1 MLNLS
6 KKNQLILKKNLE
18 DIEFKIQEAIRKS
31 HRQRS
36 EINLLPITKHKDIE
50 VIKALYDLGFS
61 SFGESKV
68 LELLEKEKSMKD
80 LSLNWHLVGH
90 LQTNKISKL
99 KDLDVTIHSVDRIR
113 VLEKL
118 SGLDRVLKVF
128 LQVNISGE
136 ESKQGF
142 TSEEVAK
149 ALQKALDL
157 KNIQVQGLMTMAP
170 KPGLGMEPRE
180 CFAKLR
186 ELKLQLENS
195 FGLDLKELSMGM
207 SNDFEDAILEGSTC
221 IRVGSA
227 LFKDLV

>member
-6 KKNQLILKKNLE
+6 KKNQLTLKKNLE
-18 DIEFKIQEAIRKS
+18 DVEFKIQQAIRKS
-31 HRQRS
+31 HRQSS
-36 EINLLPITKHKDIE
+36 EINLLPITKYREVE
-50 VIKALYDLGFS
+50 VIKALYDLGFR

-68 LELLEKEKSMKD
+68 LEFLEKEKSMKD
-80 LSLNWHLVGH
+80 LNLNWHLVGH

-99 KDLDVTIHSVDRIR
+99 RDIDVTIHSVDTIKL
-113 VLEKL
+113 LEKL
-118 SGLDRVLKVF
+118 SNLDRIQRVF

-142 TSEEVAK
+142 TTEEVAK

-170 KPGLGMEPRE
+170 KPGLGIAPRE

-186 ELKLQLENS
+186 ELKFQLEKN

-207 SNDFEDAILEGSTC
+207 SNDFEDAILEGSTY